1 MGATGLCLG
10 VQTGREIGLAEKPR
24 HGAGTRPRTT
34 SRSTMNTE
42 VHRDT
47 AIKKRREVITPG
59 ANIYVVLR
67 RKNKLGTC
75 RWLEFYHVRDGEL
88 KRITWDVALA
98 VDGEYCREHDA
109 VKVTG
114 SGLDVGFASVDSL
127 GQALFGNGRALKHQ
141 WL

>member
-1 MGATGLCLG
+1 
-10 VQTGREIGLAEKPR
+10 
-24 HGAGTRPRTT
+24 
-34 SRSTMNTE
+34 MNTK

-47 AIKKRREVITPG
+47 AIQKLREVVTPG
-59 ANIYVVLR
+59 STIYVVLR
-67 RKNKLGTC
+67 RKNPLGTC

-109 VKVTG
+109 LKVTG
-114 SGLDVGFASVDSL
+114 AGLDVGYASVESL
-127 GQALFGNGRALKHQ
+127 GQALLGSGRALKHQ